1 MKKSVLLPFSEA
13 RESILATIKSKN
25 YNAYH
30 TVELID
36 AVNGYLAETILSPMN
51 IPSFNNSAMDGY
63 VVRKQDID
71 CAMTVLPIAGRLLA
85 GEQKQINWPE
95 KTCLRIMTGA
105 AVPQDAYAVIMQEDV
120 DITAHGIKFN
130 TQTIKQGQN
139 IRFIGE
145 SVKLGTEI
153 FTKGEQLTIAKLA
166 TLATLGINQVN
177 IFQPLRVAIFS
188 TGDELTPIGQP
199 LKTVNSIYDSNRFT
213 LKLMLKALGCEVID
227 LGIVNDDLNL
237 ITNTLKQAANLA
249 DIVISSGGVS
259 IGDADYIKQALE
271 KIGQIHFWQ
280 IAMKPGKPF
289 AFGHIDQSLF
299 CGLPGNPVSSIVTFY
314 QLVRPLILGL
324 YGQTQQFKP
333 LTFQVKTS
341 NHLKK
346 TIGRMDF
353 QRGYLHNN
361 EHGELVV
368 STTSQQGSHIT
379 TSFNQA
385 NCFILLE
392 AERGNVQKGELVNVE
407 LFDKILS

>member
-71 CAMTVLPIAGRLLA
+71 CAITVLPIAGRLLA

-199 LKTVNSIYDSNRFT
+199 LKTANSIYDSNRFT

-324 YGQTQQFKP
+324 YGQTQQLKP

-341 NHLKK
+341 NYLKK

-353 QRGYLHNN
+353 QRGYLHDN

-368 STTSQQGSHIT
+368 STTRQQGSHIT

>member
-25 YNAYH
+25 HNAYH

-341 NHLKK
+341 NYLKK

-368 STTSQQGSHIT
+368 STTSQQGSHIM

>member
-324 YGQTQQFKP
+324 YGQTQQFKS

-341 NHLKK
+341 NYLKK

-368 STTSQQGSHIT
+368 STTSQQGSHIM

>member
-341 NHLKK
+341 NYLKK

-368 STTSQQGSHIT
+368 STTSQQGSHIM

>member
-71 CAMTVLPIAGRLLA
+71 CAITVLPIAGRLLA

-341 NHLKK
+341 NYLKK

-368 STTSQQGSHIT
+368 STTSQQGSHIM

>member
-71 CAMTVLPIAGRLLA
+71 CAITVLPIAGRLLA

-105 AVPQDAYAVIMQEDV
+105 AVPQDTYAVIMQEDV

-324 YGQTQQFKP
+324 YGQTQQLKP

-341 NHLKK
+341 NDLKK

>member
-71 CAMTVLPIAGRLLA
+71 CAITVLPIAGRLLA

-105 AVPQDAYAVIMQEDV
+105 AVPEDAYAVIMQEDV

-153 FTKGEQLTIAKLA
+153 FTNGEQLTIAKLA

-341 NHLKK
+341 NYLKK

>member
-85 GEQKQINWPE
+85 GERKQINWPE

-341 NHLKK
+341 NYLKK

>member
-71 CAMTVLPIAGRLLA
+71 CAITVLPIAGRLLA

-177 IFQPLRVAIFS
+177 IFQPLRVAIIS
-188 TGDELTPIGQP
+188 SGDELTPIGQP
-199 LKTVNSIYDSNRFT
+199 LKTANSIYDSNRFT

-324 YGQTQQFKP
+324 YGQTQQLKP

-341 NHLKK
+341 NYLKK

-368 STTSQQGSHIT
+368 STTCQQGSHIT

>member
-71 CAMTVLPIAGRLLA
+71 CAITVLPIAGRLLA

-120 DITAHGIKFN
+120 DITAYGIKFN

-271 KIGQIHFWQ
+271 KIGQIDFWQ

-324 YGQTQQFKP
+324 YGQTQQLKP

-341 NHLKK
+341 NDLKK

>member
-341 NHLKK
+341 NYLKK

>member
-130 TQTIKQGQN
+130 TQTIKPGQN

-341 NHLKK
+341 NYLKK

>member
-130 TQTIKQGQN
+130 TQTIKPGQN

-341 NHLKK
+341 NYLKK
-346 TIGRMDF
+346 TIDRMDF

>member
-71 CAMTVLPIAGRLLA
+71 CAITVLPIAGRLLA

-120 DITAHGIKFN
+120 DITAYGVKFN

-139 IRFIGE
+139 IRYIGE

-188 TGDELTPIGQP
+188 TGDELTPLGQP

-271 KIGQIHFWQ
+271 KIGQIDFWQ

-289 AFGHIDQSLF
+289 AFGNIDQSLF

-324 YGQTQQFKP
+324 YGQTQQLKP
-333 LTFQVKTS
+333 LTIQVKTS
-341 NHLKK
+341 NDLKK

-407 LFDKILS
+407 LFDKTLS

>member
-13 RESILATIKSKN
+13 RESILATIKYKN

-341 NHLKK
+341 NYLKK

>member
-36 AVNGYLAETILSPMN
+36 AVNGYLDETILSPMN

-237 ITNTLKQAANLA
+237 ITNTLKQAANFA

-341 NHLKK
+341 NYLKK